1 MRARILARKSNP
13 GNRGGLHYSQFRRYL
28 ATRTSQI
35 QLLAFR
41 PRRENRRPLSPIR
54 EVGLCPGAAGGRPF
68 FKAIRNAKMV
78 ILRCVIIAIN
88 HAWTGLTLQIRGAT
102 VEGALAREAAV
113 NRRRGGGARSWPG
126 RRSIRGKSPLRRL
139 PRCACAAAES

>member
-28 ATRTSQI
+28 ATRASQI

-54 EVGLCPGAAGGRPF
+54 EVGLNVAAMLQLNGAASTACLKSLCRE
-68 FKAIRNAKMV
+68 
-78 ILRCVIIAIN
+78 C
-88 HAWTGLTLQIRGAT
+88 
-102 VEGALAREAAV
+102 EAAFESD
-113 NRRRGGGARSWPG
+113 NGRSALVAPTG
-126 RRSIRGKSPLRRL
+126 VHAPQ
-139 PRCACAAAES
+139 PT

>member
-28 ATRTSQI
+28 ATRASQI

-54 EVGLCPGAAGGRPF
+54 EVGLTPSGVLAENHPKNRGFVGILWGQKCHAPEFWMSLTFVNGA
-68 FKAIRNAKMV
+68 
-78 ILRCVIIAIN
+78 
-88 HAWTGLTLQIRGAT
+88 
-102 VEGALAREAAV
+102 
-113 NRRRGGGARSWPG
+113 RGGP
-126 RRSIRGKSPLRRL
+126 RRSRAPRR
-139 PRCACAAAES
+139 